1 MNKSSLRDTIAQEFV
16 KALSEDQLPWQS
28 MWASQRAYNA
38 TTGKNYTGIN
48 AMWLSYQAMEKGYT
62 DPRWCTFKQAKDK
75 GWHVKKD
82 EKATSVEFWSL
93 YDTKTRRAISFD
105 DAEKILKD
113 DPEREKDLT
122 FISKKAC
129 VFNAEQISGIPK
141 LQQSAEVDIA
151 AIRGQRDTLI
161 KNMGLTFHEGGN
173 QAFYR
178 PADDS
183 ITMPPDTAF
192 RNDYAYVSTFLHEC
206 SHASGHES
214 RLNRDMSGSFGT
226 ESYAKEELRAEI
238 ASAFTSQAL
247 GFGAEGA
254 GLSNAMDNHK
264 AYIQSWAKAIKDA
277 PNELFAA
284 IKDAEK
290 ISDYL
295 IEKGEFKLPE
305 RAAEVEQP
313 DLDEQ
318 IEGARAVEKQEI
330 QQKTPE
336 WSR

>member
-1 MNKSSLRDTIAQEFV
+1 MAQDGLRGVIADEFV
-16 KALSEDQLPWQS
+16 KALSEDKLPWRA
-28 MWASQRAYNA
+28 MWNSQRPYNV
-38 TTGKNYTGIN
+38 TTEKDYRGVN
-48 AMWLSYQAMEKGYT
+48 AMWLSFKAGQMGYT
-62 DPRWCTFKQAKDK
+62 DPRWCTFKQAMDK
-75 GWHVKKD
+75 GWHVKKG
-82 EKATSVEFWSL
+82 EKATSIEFWSL
-93 YDTKTRRAISFD
+93 YDTKTRKTLSFD
-105 DAEKILKD
+105 DAEKILRD

-151 AIRGQRDTLI
+151 AIRGQRDILI
-161 KNMGLTFHEGGN
+161 KNMGLTFHEGGD

-178 PADDS
+178 PSDDS

-192 RNDYAYVSTFLHEC
+192 RNDYGYMSTLLHEC
-206 SHASGHES
+206 SHATSHPT
-214 RLNRDMSGSFGT
+214 RLDRPIGGMFGS

-247 GFGAEGA
+247 GFGAQSA
-254 GLSNAMDNHK
+254 DVSAAMENHK

-305 RAAEVEQP
+305 RAAEIEP
-313 DLDEQ
+313 PALDEQ
-318 IEGARAVEKQEI
+318 IESARAVEKQELPK
-330 QQKTPE
+330 KTPV